1 MTKVKIAKLKSQL
14 SRYLRRVRAGEEI
27 VVTDRDTPIARV
39 IPFEKPHE
47 ELIIIPAKRP
57 IKDWLKIKVRPAPE
71 GTDSL
76 KALLEDREDRL
87 EKLFP

>member
-14 SRYLRRVRAGEEI
+14 SRYLHRVRAGEEI
-27 VVTDRDTPIARV
+27 VVTDRETPIARV
-39 IPFEKPHE
+39 VPFEKPNE
-47 ELIIIPAKRP
+47 ELIIIPAKRSL
-57 IKDWLKIKVRPAPE
+57 KDWAKIKVRPAPM

-76 KALLEDREDRL
+76 RALIEDREDRL